1 MRSNSSSSI
10 RRGGES
16 IVPGPENVA
25 NDEGGSPSD
34 DLKIVQPEDVPPG
47 GPGPKAPGVGT
58 RMRNWVMRVPNIE
71 LQPPRQVVGRMGR
84 FVGGA
89 RRAVGRGWRRFT
101 TGMAGVTDRV
111 RGRLAARKS
120 FGFRNEEAVGQS

>member
-1 MRSNSSSSI
+1 SMRSNSSSSI

-47 GPGPKAPGVGT
+47 GPGPKAPG
-58 RMRNWVMRVPNIE
+58 
-71 LQPPRQVVGRMGR
+71 
-84 FVGGA
+84 
-89 RRAVGRGWRRFT
+89 
-101 TGMAGVTDRV
+101 
-111 RGRLAARKS
+111 
-120 FGFRNEEAVGQS
+120 